1 MGSVVAGFLL
11 ILGFITS
18 TSGLA
23 TYSASDTRLNRVG
36 SLVLLWGGMWLGI
49 AGVLIHVG

>member
-1 MGSVVAGFLL
+1 MGMFLI

-18 TSGLA
+18 ISSLA
-23 TYSASDTRLNRVG
+23 TYSASDTSLNRVG

-49 AGVLIHVG
+49 AGTLFIVGTR